1 MRNTIKISMAIYLAL
16 LLAGC
21 ATDAMKAPCD
31 QQGHF
36 CGRKIKINQW

>member
-1 MRNTIKISMAIYLAL
+1 MKNLINMFVLMSLAL
-16 LLAGC
+16 FVSGC

>member
-1 MRNTIKISMAIYLAL
+1 MKKIINLCVLMSLAL
-16 LLAGC
+16 FISGC
-21 ATDAMKAPCD
+21 AIDAMKAPCD

>member
-1 MRNTIKISMAIYLAL
+1 MKKVINLFVLISMVFFISS
-16 LLAGC
+16 C
-21 ATDAMKAPCD
+21 ATDVMKAPCD

>member
-1 MRNTIKISMAIYLAL
+1 MKNFINIFVFACLVLFVS
-16 LLAGC
+16 GC

-31 QQGHF
+31 QQGNF

>member
-1 MRNTIKISMAIYLAL
+1 MKNIIHMFVIIGLVLSM
-16 LLAGC
+16 AGC
-21 ATDAMKAPCD
+21 ATDAMKSPCD

>member
-1 MRNTIKISMAIYLAL
+1 MKTIIKFFVVLNIAL
-16 LLAGC
+16 LLTGC
-21 ATDAMKAPCD
+21 AADVMKAPCD

>member
-1 MRNTIKISMAIYLAL
+1 MKNVINFCVLISLAL
-16 LLAGC
+16 FVSSC
-21 ATDAMKAPCD
+21 ATDVMKAPCD

>member
-1 MRNTIKISMAIYLAL
+1 MKNIIHVFVMIGLLAT
-16 LLAGC
+16 LAGC
-21 ATDAMKAPCD
+21 ATDAMKSPCD

>member
-1 MRNTIKISMAIYLAL
+1 MKKIINVCVMIGLLMTIT
-16 LLAGC
+16 GC

-31 QQGHF
+31 NKGHF

>member
-1 MRNTIKISMAIYLAL
+1 MKNIFNMCVLMCLVLFVS
-16 LLAGC
+16 GC

-31 QQGHF
+31 NQGHF

>member
-1 MRNTIKISMAIYLAL
+1 MKKIINVCVLIGL
-16 LLAGC
+16 LFTLAGC

-31 QQGHF
+31 SQGNF